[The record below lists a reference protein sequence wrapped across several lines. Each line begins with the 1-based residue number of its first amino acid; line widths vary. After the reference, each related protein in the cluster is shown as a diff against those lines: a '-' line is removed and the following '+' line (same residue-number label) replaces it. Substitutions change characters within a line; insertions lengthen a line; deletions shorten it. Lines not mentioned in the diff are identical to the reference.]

1 MVGFFFSSLKMA
13 FRISMFCRTLID
25 PLMFLK
31 EKLTKVVLYFV
42 SYFQMLDAGIHLTK
56 LLNINTNKIG

>member
-1 MVGFFFSSLKMA
+1 
-13 FRISMFCRTLID
+13 
-25 PLMFLK
+25 MFLK

-42 SYFQMLDAGIHLTK
+42 SYFQMLDSGIHLTK